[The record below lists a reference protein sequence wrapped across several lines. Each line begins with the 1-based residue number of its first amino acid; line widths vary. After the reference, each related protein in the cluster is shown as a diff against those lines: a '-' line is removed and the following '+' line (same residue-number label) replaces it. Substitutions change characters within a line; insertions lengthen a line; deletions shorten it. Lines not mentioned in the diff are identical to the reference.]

1 MGDLTTNF
9 SKDEFKC
16 PCCDVSDINVGFVMR
31 LQLARESIGR
41 SMAINSGYRCKSR
54 NEAVGG
60 VESSAHRKGLAAD
73 IRCSNSSDRMLFLS
87 ILPEFFTRI
96 GVASNFIH
104 VDLDESKAQN
114 VLWVYPPK
122 K

>member
-9 SKDEFKC
+9 SRDEFKC
-16 PCCDVSDINVGFVMR
+16 PCCDASEINVGFVMR
-31 LQLARESIGR
+31 LQLARDAIGR

-73 IRCSNSSDRMLFLS
+73 IRCLNSSDRMLFLS
-87 ILPEFFTRI
+87 ILPVFFTRI
-96 GVASNFIH
+96 GVASHFID
-104 VDLDESKAQN
+104 VDIDESKSPD
-114 VLWVYPPK
+114 VMWLYPPK

>member
-9 SKDEFKC
+9 SRDEFKC
-16 PCCDVSDINVGFVMR
+16 PCCDASEINVGFVMR
-31 LQLARESIGR
+31 LQLARDAIGR

-60 VESSAHRKGLAAD
+60 VESSAHRRGLAAD
-73 IRCSNSSDRMLFLS
+73 IRCLNSSVRMALIS
-87 ILPEFFTRI
+87 ILPDFFTRI

-104 VDLDESKAQN
+104 VDIDESKSPD
-114 VLWVYPPK
+114 VMWLYPPK

>member
-9 SKDEFKC
+9 SRDEFKC
-16 PCCDVSDINVGFVMR
+16 PCCDASDINVGFVLR
-31 LQLARESIGR
+31 LQLARDAIGK

-73 IRCSNSSDRMLFLS
+73 IRCLNSSDRMALLS
-87 ILPEFFTRI
+87 ILPDFFTRI

-104 VDLDESKAQN
+104 VDIDESKSPD
-114 VLWVYPPK
+114 VMWLYPPK

>member
-9 SKDEFKC
+9 SRDEFKC
-16 PCCDVSDINVGFVMR
+16 PCCDASKINVGFVLR
-31 LQLARESIGR
+31 LQLARDAIGQ

-60 VESSAHRKGLAAD
+60 VESSAHRRGLAAD
-73 IRCSNSSDRMLFLS
+73 IRCLNSSDRMLFLS
-87 ILPEFFTRI
+87 ILPDFFTRI

-104 VDLDESKAQN
+104 VDIDESKSPD
-114 VLWVYPPK
+114 VMWLYPPK